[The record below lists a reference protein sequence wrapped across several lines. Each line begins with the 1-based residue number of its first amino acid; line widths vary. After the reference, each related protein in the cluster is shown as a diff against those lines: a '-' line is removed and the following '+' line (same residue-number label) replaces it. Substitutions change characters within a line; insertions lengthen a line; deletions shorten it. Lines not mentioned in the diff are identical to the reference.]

1 MRKNNK
7 KYEKL
12 YNIIYYLI
20 ISKNTLN
27 YIIYLLLLVNLLID
41 WFYFAIDDIELVIL
55 QPPEYIYF
63 ILSLDS

>member
-12 YNIIYYLI
+12 YNIIYNLI

>member
-27 YIIYLLLLVNLLID
+27 YIIYLLLLVNLIID